1 MLFYLSVPKCHI
13 CGKTGNYSEMIDYNV
28 YSVHPKCEEKKK
40 EVNNIVKSKLSYEYE
55 KVLHTCPICKT
66 SNKDLSETGLRN
78 HLMNQHTK
86 ESLIDK
92 ILLDNPT

>member
-1 MLFYLSVPKCHI
+1 MLCYLPVLKCHI
-13 CGKTGNYSEMIDYNV
+13 CGRTSNYSQVIDYNV
-28 YSVHPKCEEKKK
+28 YSVHPKCEENKK
-40 EVNNIVKSKLSYEYE
+40 EVNNISRSKLGYEYE

-66 SNKDLSETGLRN
+66 SNNDLSELELRN

-92 ILLDNPT
+92 ILLDNP